1 MKLIQSIII
10 VIALSVSPPSFSQSE
25 ILEKYIQQGLESNL
39 VLQQRNLSLENAMYV
54 LKQARNLYIPSI
66 DFQTVYT
73 TAEGGRSI
81 QLPVGDMLNP
91 VYSTLN
97 QFMGQNAFPLIE
109 NQEINFL
116 PKNYYDARLR
126 LSIPIINTDIIHN
139 KRIQDKRLLIQE
151 NEVEIYQRELVKE
164 IKTTYYNYLSALKA
178 VEIHQNAINL
188 ANEGKRINEKLVES
202 GKGLHAY
209 ILRSETEIA
218 QATSSRTSA
227 ELQVKTIQ
235 RYFNALLNREADV
248 PIEVADNEKII
259 PFVEQENISA
269 DKREELKSLE
279 YAITLREDVVRMNKQ
294 VFVPKLNG
302 FADLGSQA
310 EKMRF
315 DDKSMYFMVGL
326 QLNIPI
332 FNGNRNNLKIKEAK
346 NEIEIAKLQKEYI
359 EQQLE
364 VAVISAH
371 NEVLASK
378 NNYETA
384 LKQLEMAETYFR
396 LIDKGYAA
404 GVNTYIETVDARTQL
419 TNAKLATTIN
429 YYRFLSALAKLERE
443 TASYDIP
450 ADSADLRK

>member
-1 MKLIQSIII
+1 MRFIHKIILLISLGVNSTVFTQ
-10 VIALSVSPPSFSQSE
+10 VD
-25 ILEKYIQQGLESNL
+25 ILENYIQQGLNSNL
-39 VLQQRNLSLENAMYV
+39 VLQQRHLSLENAIYA
-54 LKQARNLYIPSI
+54 LKQSKNLYIPSI
-66 DFQTVYT
+66 DFQTIYT
-73 TAEGGRSI
+73 TAEGGRNI

-97 QFMGQNAFPLIE
+97 QFMGQNAFPMIE

-126 LSIPIINTDIIHN
+126 MSVPILNMDIVHN
-139 KRIQDKRLLIQE
+139 KRIHDKKMLIQE
-151 NEVEIYQRELVKE
+151 NEVEIYQRELIQE
-164 IKTTYYNYLSALKA
+164 IKTTYYNYLSSLKA
-178 VEIHQNAINL
+178 VEIYQNTIDL
-188 ANEGKRINEKLVES
+188 ANEGKRTNEKLIEA

-209 ILRSETEIA
+209 VLRSETEIA
-218 QATSSRTSA
+218 QASAKLTSA
-227 ELQVKTIQ
+227 TLQSKNIQ
-235 RYFNALLNREADV
+235 RYFNALLNRGADE

-259 PFVEQENISA
+259 PFIEQTTISS
-269 DKREELKSLE
+269 DKREELKSLD
-279 YAITLREDVVRMNKQ
+279 YMITLREDVVRMNKQ

-346 NEIEIAKLQKEYI
+346 NDIEIAKLQKEYI

-364 VAVISAH
+364 VAVTAAY
-371 NEVLASK
+371 NEVLATK
-378 NNYETA
+378 TNYESA
-384 LKQLEMAETYFR
+384 IQQLEMAETYFR

-419 TNAKLATTIN
+419 TSAKLAATIN
-429 YYRFLSALAKLERE
+429 YYQFLSALAKLERE
-443 TASYDIP
+443 TASYPI
-450 ADSADLRK
+450 LKNEQN

>member
-1 MKLIQSIII
+1 MKFTNKIVFLI
-10 VIALSVSPPSFSQSE
+10 SFGVNSFAFTQAD

-39 VLQQRNLSLENAMYV
+39 VLKQRNLSLENAVYA
-54 LKQARNLYIPSI
+54 LKQARNLYIPSV
-66 DFQTVYT
+66 DFQTIYT
-73 TAEGGRSI
+73 TAEGGRNI

-97 QFMGQNAFPLIE
+97 QFMGQNAFPMIE

-126 LSIPIINTDIIHN
+126 LSVPIVNTDIIHN
-139 KRIQDKRLLIQE
+139 KRIQDKKMMIQE
-151 NEVEIYQRELVKE
+151 NEVEIYQRELIRE

-178 VEIHQNAINL
+178 VEIHQNAIDL
-188 ANEGKRINEKLVES
+188 ANEGKRTNEKLIEA

-209 ILRSETEIA
+209 VLRSETEVA
-218 QATSSRTSA
+218 QASARLTSS
-227 ELQVKTIQ
+227 ELQLKTIC
-235 RYFNALLNREADV
+235 RYFNALLNREADE

-259 PFVEQENISA
+259 PFVEQTTISA
-269 DKREELKSLE
+269 EKREELKSLE
-279 YAITLREDVVRMNKQ
+279 YMITLREDVVRMNKQ

-346 NEIEIAKLQKEYI
+346 NEIEIAKLQKEYA

-364 VAVISAH
+364 VTVTSAY
-371 NEVLASK
+371 NEVLATK
-378 NNYETA
+378 TNYETA

-419 TNAKLATTIN
+419 TSAKLAATIN
-429 YYRFLSALAKLERE
+429 YYQFLTALAKLERE
-443 TASYDIP
+443 TASYPII
-450 ADSADLRK
+450 KNEQN

>member
-1 MKLIQSIII
+1 MEFLNNKILLIFILANS
-10 VIALSVSPPSFSQSE
+10 ALYGQTDV
-25 ILEKYIQQGLESNL
+25 LENYIQQGLESNL
-39 VLQQRNLSLENAMYV
+39 VLKQRNLSLENALYS
-54 LKQARNLYIPSI
+54 LKKARNLYIPTV
-66 DFQTVYT
+66 DFQALYT
-73 TAEGGRSI
+73 TAQGGRSTD
-81 QLPVGDMLNP
+81 LPVGDMLNP

-97 QFMGQNAFPLIE
+97 QFMGQNAFPMIE
-109 NQEINFL
+109 NQSINFL
-116 PKNYYDARLR
+116 PKNYYDARVR
-126 LSIPIINTDIIHN
+126 LSVPILNTDIIHN
-139 KRIQDKRLLIQE
+139 KRIEDKKLLIQE

-178 VEIHQNAINL
+178 VEIHQHAINL
-188 ANEGKRINEKLVES
+188 ANEGKRTNEKLVEA

-209 ILRSETEIA
+209 VLRSETEVA
-218 QATSSRTSA
+218 QATAKLTSA

-235 RYFNALLNREADV
+235 HYFNALLNREADA

-259 PFVEQENISA
+259 PFIEQTNSSV
-269 DKREELKSLE
+269 DKREELESLD
-279 YAITLREDVVRMNKQ
+279 YMITLREDVVRMNKQ

-310 EKMRF
+310 EQMRF
-315 DDKSMYFMVGL
+315 NDKSMYFMVGL

-346 NEIEIAKLQKEYI
+346 NEIEIAKMQREYV

-364 VAVISAH
+364 VAVTAAH
-371 NEVLASK
+371 NEVKTAQS
-378 NNYETA
+378 NYESA

-419 TNAKLATTIN
+419 TSAKLGASIN
-429 YYRFLSALAKLERE
+429 YYQFLSALAKLERE
-443 TASYDIP
+443 TASYPI
-450 ADSADLRK
+450 STNE

>member
-1 MKLIQSIII
+1 MKFINKIIFLISFGVNSI
-10 VIALSVSPPSFSQSE
+10 AFTQTD

-39 VLQQRNLSLENAMYV
+39 VLQQRNLSLENAVYA

-66 DFQTVYT
+66 DFQTIYT
-73 TAEGGRSI
+73 TAEGGRNI

-97 QFMGQNAFPLIE
+97 QFMGQNAFPMIE

-126 LSIPIINTDIIHN
+126 LSVPIINTDIIHN
-139 KRIQDKRLLIQE
+139 KRIQDKKMMIQE
-151 NEVEIYQRELVKE
+151 NEVEIYQRELIRE

-178 VEIHQNAINL
+178 VEIHQNAIDL
-188 ANEGKRINEKLVES
+188 ANEGKRTNEKLIEA

-209 ILRSETEIA
+209 VLRSETEVA
-218 QATSSRTSA
+218 QASARLTSA
-227 ELQVKTIQ
+227 ELQLKTIQ
-235 RYFNALLNREADV
+235 RYFNALLNREADAV
-248 PIEVADNEKII
+248 IEVADNEKII
-259 PFVEQENISA
+259 PFVEQTAISA

-279 YAITLREDVVRMNKQ
+279 YMITLREDVVRMNKQ
-294 VFVPKLNG
+294 IFVPKLNG

-346 NEIEIAKLQKEYI
+346 NEIEIAKLQREYA

-364 VAVISAH
+364 VAVMSAY
-371 NEVLASK
+371 NEVLATK
-378 NNYETA
+378 TNYETA

-419 TNAKLATTIN
+419 TSAKLAATIN
-429 YYRFLSALAKLERE
+429 YYQFLSALAKLERE
-443 TASYDIP
+443 TASYPII
-450 ADSADLRK
+450 KNEQN